1 MPDIGKLLKEEIRRV
16 ALRSARPLHAKLK
29 KDLAQLKRSCA
40 ALKKENSRLLKDV
53 ERLQGHLRG
62 TLHALPQISEKKLE
76 NMRIGPKLVLAQRK
90 RLGLSR
96 VEFAKLLGAS
106 AGAVVSWESGRVRP
120 RENMKAA
127 LAGVRKLGRRAAR
140 EKLRLLSGS

>member
-1 MPDIGKLLKEEIRRV
+1 MPDIGKLLKEEIRRL

-29 KDLAQLKRSCA
+29 KDLAQFKRLCA
-40 ALKKENSRLLKDV
+40 ALKKENARLSKDMH
-53 ERLQGHLRG
+53 RLRGHLRG
-62 TLHALPQISEKKLE
+62 ALPALPSVPEKKLAG
-76 NMRIGPKLVLAQRK
+76 MRIGPKLVQAQRR

-120 RENMKAA
+120 RENVKAA
-127 LAGVRKLGRRAAR
+127 LAGVRRLGRRAAR
-140 EKLRLLSGS
+140 EKLRLLSGA